1 MGWFAVGD
9 GNNAARGAGGGGML
23 VRQSESAKQAKLT
36 KPLGGLLIFSSLKI
50 LTPPIETPDPP
61 DDTPKR
67 ASEQVTTWHPMTSQK
82 FLRVGKIKV

>member
-1 MGWFAVGD
+1 MGWFVVGD
-9 GNNAARGAGGGGML
+9 SNNAARGAGGML

-36 KPLGGLLIFSSLKI
+36 KPLGGLLIFCTLKI

-67 ASEQVTTWHPMTSQK
+67 ASKQVVLTPHGIP
-82 FLRVGKIKV
+82 KIS